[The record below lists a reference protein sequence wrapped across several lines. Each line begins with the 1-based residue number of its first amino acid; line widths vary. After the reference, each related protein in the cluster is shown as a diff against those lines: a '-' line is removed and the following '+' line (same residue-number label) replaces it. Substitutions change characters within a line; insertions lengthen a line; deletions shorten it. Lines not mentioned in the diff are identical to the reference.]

1 MRWRLADLSVNDFRQ
16 MIRERVSSDALLLV
30 IGYIEAASKELT
42 AEMIYADDTDKTLR
56 LQGQVRGHED
66 MVRAFRRMHE
76 RA

>member
-1 MRWRLADLSVNDFRQ
+1 MNEFQQR
-16 MIRERVSSDALLLV
+16 IRDQVSREALLLV

-42 AEMIYADDTDKTLR
+42 GEMIYADDTDKTLR

-66 MVRAFRRMHE
+66 LARAFRRMYE